1 MIDLIPLPDKFVI
14 YQVQDIREIPL
25 EILES
30 DFFSVTKTGEEISI
44 LTNSP
49 ASFFGIESEPGW
61 RGFKVDGIL
70 DFSLVGIIH
79 ALATPMKENNISV
92 FVISTFNTDYLFV
105 KEDNFERAIE
115 LFQQTEKIRIK

>member
-1 MIDLIPLPDKFVI
+1 MIDLIPLTDRFVI

-44 LTNSP
+44 LTNNTS
-49 ASFFGIESEPGW
+49 SFFGIESEPGW

-70 DFSLVGIIH
+70 DFSLVGIIN
-79 ALATPMKENNISV
+79 ALTTPMKDNDISV
-92 FVISTFNTDYLFV
+92 FVVSTFNTDYLFV
-105 KEDNFERAIE
+105 KEENFERAIE
-115 LFQQTEKIRIK
+115 LFQKQDNIRIK